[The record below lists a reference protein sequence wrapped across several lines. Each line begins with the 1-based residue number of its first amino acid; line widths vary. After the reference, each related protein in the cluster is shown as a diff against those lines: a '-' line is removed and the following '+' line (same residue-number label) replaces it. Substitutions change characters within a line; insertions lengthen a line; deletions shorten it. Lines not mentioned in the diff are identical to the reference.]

1 MRQSPTTGVLRAVPP
16 TGRSPLVPPLFIRVP
31 DALALSLPF
40 FWAPCGQVENTPPG
54 NRRAINRA
62 ADPGW
67 ADDPDRL
74 AASVH
79 R

>member
-1 MRQSPTTGVLRAVPP
+1 MS
-16 TGRSPLVPPLFIRVP
+16 SLVPAFL
-31 DALALSLPF
+31 LALS
-40 FWAPCGQVENTPPG
+40 TPPG

-74 AASVH
+74 VASVH